1 MASASTR
8 AANTAPATGGG
19 TAGTTTAAAAASL
32 RRTAPT
38 AMIHLR
44 AHLDSIPLAV
54 ARTEV
59 QITLAVPAK
68 PGSFSRALVCPPV
81 CVCGCVWVSM
91 GESLCVS
98 VCFFLPCSPFRFL
111 GSGFECIFF
120 FSVSTNNRFVSFTHT
135 LSLSLFI
142 YMTQNCK
149 VFASGARNGWIS

>member
-1 MASASTR
+1 MRIFDVICHCVHVYCFWVDLPRRMLEGDEKDFCGWVSSALSHSR
-8 AANTAPATGGG
+8 VP
-19 TAGTTTAAAAASL
+19 
-32 RRTAPT
+32 
-38 AMIHLR
+38 
-44 AHLDSIPLAV
+44 LDSILNT

-59 QITLAVPAK
+59 QIMLAVPAK

-120 FSVSTNNRFVSFTHT
+120 FKQICFHKQSICFFHTHT
-135 LSLSLFI
+135 HSLSLHI
-142 YMTQNCK
+142 YDAK
-149 VFASGARNGWIS
+149 L

>member
-1 MASASTR
+1 MR
-8 AANTAPATGGG
+8 IFYVICHCVHVYCFWVDLP
-19 TAGTTTAAAAASL
+19 
-32 RRTAPT
+32 RRMLEGDEKDIFGWVSS

-120 FSVSTNNRFVSFTHT
+120 FFCFHKQSICFFHTHT
-135 LSLSLFI
+135 LSLSLHI
-142 YMTQNCK
+142 YDAK
-149 VFASGARNGWIS
+149 L